1 MQGNLNDLMAA
12 YASLVRPTGYYATA
26 LRHLIGEREAT
37 LRTEIARL
45 AVEAVTRQQWTPEH
59 RDRML
64 HFAEHGAAGDLEAT
78 WRYLA
83 GLVH

>member
-1 MQGNLNDLMAA
+1 MQVNLNDLMAA
-12 YASLVRPTGYYATA
+12 YASLARPTGYYATA

-37 LRTEIARL
+37 LRTDIARL
-45 AVEAVTRQQWTPEH
+45 AVEVSTRQHWTPEH

-64 HFAEHGAAGDLEAT
+64 HFAEHGAAADLEAT